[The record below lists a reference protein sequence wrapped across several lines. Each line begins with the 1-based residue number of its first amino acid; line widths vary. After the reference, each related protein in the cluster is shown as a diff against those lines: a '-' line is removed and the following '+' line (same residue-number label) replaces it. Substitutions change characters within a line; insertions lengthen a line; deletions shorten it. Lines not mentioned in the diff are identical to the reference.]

1 MSRFTSD
8 IKYLRQYVNGELS
21 PAEMYEIERAMHEDE
36 MLMDIIEGLEHEKM
50 QGYPNPIADLQSQI
64 KSRAVKE
71 NTTPLFTF
79 KKLAIAASVM
89 VVLSAAA
96 IYFFTPRMDVELANT
111 VIKPDEVPTEIQN
124 NSDVALDSS
133 WIAHAEQVEQSQ
145 GMTAA
150 MSSPQSKT
158 PAVVPSKKID
168 PQTLIVY
175 EAKPKLPVVI
185 EGSKKF
191 DLPQQEIIQT
201 NEGRQSQMPQTEL
214 LTSRAVAARQPT
226 PSTTSVAKSQA
237 DLQRMNLDPKTKAD
251 LMNILAKQSQ
261 EEKTEVTEKLTENT
275 ISDILF
281 NGNSLANRKTEE
293 SITRSSTAS
302 ENILPKT
309 IQNGNPTV
317 GWKAFH
323 QYISEQ
329 LQKRGFV
336 HYSANISFDL
346 DKAMKPTHIEI
357 KTSSDAN
364 LNNHI
369 LEILKKGP
377 TWENKDPNHPIFIRI
392 DSANNKN

>member
-1 MSRFTSD
+1 MSKFTSD

-21 PAEMYEIERAMHEDE
+21 PADMHEIERAMHEDE

-50 QGYPNPIADLQSQI
+50 QGYQNPIADLKSQI

-89 VVLSAAA
+89 VILSAAA
-96 IYFFTPRMDVELANT
+96 IYFFTPRTDIELANT
-111 VIKPDEVPTEIQN
+111 VVKPLEVPTELEN
-124 NSDVALDSS
+124 NGDAGVDSS
-133 WIAHAEQVEQSQ
+133 WIALAEDVDQSQ
-145 GMTAA
+145 GKTAA
-150 MSSPQSKT
+150 TSSPKSII
-158 PAVVPSKKID
+158 PADVPSKKID

-175 EAKPKLPVVI
+175 EAKPKLSVVI
-185 EGSKKF
+185 EESKKF
-191 DLPQQEIIQT
+191 DLPQQEIIQA
-201 NEGRQSQMPQTEL
+201 NGSRQSQLPQTEL
-214 LTSRAVAARQPT
+214 LTSRAIAARQPT
-226 PSTTSVAKSQA
+226 PSPTSVAKTQA

-251 LMNILAKQSQ
+251 LMNILVKQSQ
-261 EEKTEVTEKLTENT
+261 EEKMEVSEKLTENT

-293 SITRSSTAS
+293 SIIRSSAAS

-323 QYISEQ
+323 QYINEQ

-346 DKAMKPTHIEI
+346 DKSMKPIHIEI
-357 KTSSDAN
+357 KTSSDTN
-364 LNNHI
+364 LNTHL
-369 LEILKKGP
+369 LEILKNGP
-377 TWENKDPNHPIFIRI
+377 TWENKDPNHPIFIRL
-392 DSANNKN
+392 DSSDIQK